1 MFLLRFCA
9 EFIEKRLGL
18 SPVGLLL
25 VCSILAF
32 VGLQLA
38 AGMTGFI
45 GAMIALGI
53 YAVGKTFFW
62 PTMLAVAGD
71 RYPQTGAVAMSIM
84 GGIGMLSA
92 GLLGSTGLG
101 FAKDHYAGE
110 ALQEKNP
117 AIYEVVKADAPS
129 SFLFL
134 KATGLDGTKLSEA
147 QGRVAEGSPNPGDQE
162 IADASITGDRKT
174 LKADSF
180 IPLAMA
186 VIYLGI
192 LLYFKSIGGYKPVSI
207 ETGESKEE

>member
-1 MFLLRFCA
+1 
-9 EFIEKRLGL
+9 
-18 SPVGLLL
+18 
-25 VCSILAF
+25 
-32 VGLQLA
+32 
-38 AGMTGFI
+38 MTGFI